1 MRVQQDVRQT
11 TSIQESSVM
20 ESEPT
25 SELLS
30 EPSLAFASILFAM
43 MKLVSAA
50 CFWFDAMLESE
61 SDNETEPATA

>member
-1 MRVQQDVRQT
+1 
-11 TSIQESSVM
+11 M